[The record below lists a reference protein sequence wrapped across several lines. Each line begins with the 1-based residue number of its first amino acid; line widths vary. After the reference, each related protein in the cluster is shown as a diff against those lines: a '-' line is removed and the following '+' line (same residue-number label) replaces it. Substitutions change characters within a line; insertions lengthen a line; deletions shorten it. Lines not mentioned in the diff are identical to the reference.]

1 MHMGTRLFIAGL
13 AWRTTEDGLM
23 RHLAP
28 AGEVTWLRF
37 ATDRET
43 GRHKGYAFVEM
54 ATPEQAEHAVALLEG
69 SILDDRPL
77 TVQEAKPRPEP
88 GPFRAPDGPRPEPVR
103 PSRSYAVDPGAAR
116 TRRW

>member
-1 MHMGTRLFIAGL
+1 MGTRLFIAGL
-13 AWRTTEDGLM
+13 AWRTTEDGLV

-37 ATDRET
+37 ATDRDT
-43 GRHKGYAFVEM
+43 SRHKGYAFVEM
-54 ATPEQAEHAVALLEG
+54 ATPEQAEHAVALLDG
-69 SILDDRPL
+69 SMLDDRPL

-88 GPFRAPDGPRPEPVR
+88 GPFRAPGGPRPEPVR
-103 PSRSYAVDPGAAR
+103 PSRSHAVDPGAAR